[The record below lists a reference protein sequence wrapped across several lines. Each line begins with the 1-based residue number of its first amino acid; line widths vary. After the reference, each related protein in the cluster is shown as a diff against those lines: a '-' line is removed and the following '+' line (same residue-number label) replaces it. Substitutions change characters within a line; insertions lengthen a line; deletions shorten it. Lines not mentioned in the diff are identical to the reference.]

1 MFGNYI
7 QVSTA
12 TDATQLVD
20 SGSQQAISDTNK
32 TNLFMTTATFDIGLL
47 LKYMIAKMCTNFHS
61 VIVFLTN
68 VVKSNK

>member
-32 TNLFMTTATFDIGLL
+32 TNLFMTTTAFNIGLL

-68 VVKSNK
+68 VMNLNR